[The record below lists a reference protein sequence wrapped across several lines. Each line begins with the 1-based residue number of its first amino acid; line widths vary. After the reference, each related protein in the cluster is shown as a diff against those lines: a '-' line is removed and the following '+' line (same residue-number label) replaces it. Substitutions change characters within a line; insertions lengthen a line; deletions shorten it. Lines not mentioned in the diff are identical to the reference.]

1 LRGEGLVEEINSQEQ
16 DHGILSLVIAARILG
31 VPAEYDQLFYCVPHE
46 NKEIGLLQAAQDMG
60 LKSKIVHTDI
70 SHIAKMAFPIIAV
83 LKDSD
88 YGVIIKAD
96 EKHLL
101 VFDCAQKRPR
111 TLTYEKF
118 ASTWT
123 GRFIFLT
130 EKFKLKRKKNVS

>member
-1 LRGEGLVEEINSQEQ
+1 
-16 DHGILSLVIAARILG
+16 
-31 VPAEYDQLFYCVPHE
+31 
-46 NKEIGLLQAAQDMG
+46 MG

-83 LKDSD
+83 RQDSD

-101 VFDCAQKRPR
+101 VFDCAQKRAM

-118 ASTWT
+118 AST
-123 GRFIFLT
+123 
-130 EKFKLKRKKNVS
+130 